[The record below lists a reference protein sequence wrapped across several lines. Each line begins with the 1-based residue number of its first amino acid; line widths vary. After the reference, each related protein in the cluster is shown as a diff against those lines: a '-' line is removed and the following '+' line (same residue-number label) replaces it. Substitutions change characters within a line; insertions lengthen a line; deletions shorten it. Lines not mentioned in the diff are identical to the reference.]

1 MFGRRAGREDG
12 VKKRNSPWK
21 ENWGIILDFFQT
33 KEYNDIIKW
42 GNFLCTLQ
50 KRTFFFLLEFDKIL
64 TNSCV
69 SNYWE
74 VNPPDQDIKISV
86 SLSSVITVNIPS
98 TGLFS
103 SERAQSGTFIVPGQ
117 TSLLPSRCRKSC
129 SQSSLL
135 GRSNHAHC

>member
-1 MFGRRAGREDG
+1 MHFA
-12 VKKRNSPWK
+12 KTY
-21 ENWGIILDFFQT
+21 I
-33 KEYNDIIKW
+33 
-42 GNFLCTLQ
+42 
-50 KRTFFFLLEFDKIL
+50 FFFLLEFDKIL
-64 TNSCV
+64 TNSCI

-86 SLSSVITVNIPS
+86 SLSSVITVNIRNNKPS

-117 TSLLPSRCRKSC
+117 TSLLPSCCRKSC

-135 GRSNHAHC
+135 GRSNHAHCSDHAHLKSPSLSLQGSAPGLTTSHHIH